1 MKKYEQFIAK
11 EDIELIHENTIRIL
25 ENVGVKFEHEEA
37 LEIFR
42 KHGMRVEGDVVYMGE
57 KDVRAALSTVPET
70 FTLYSGRGTV
80 EVGGGSMVKLPVGCP
95 AFIEDR
101 GNIRKILNK
110 DIIDLFKLIDTSP
123 LLDCNHVNFFTES
136 EGFSDDVKRYSYLA
150 LLMKYSNKPFPFAI
164 PDTSAEKGSLREA
177 MAGGI
182 RLMKQFEG
190 VEDKCL
196 ASVGINPLS
205 PLCYDHAPI
214 ERIIGTCSEN
224 QGIWLASC
232 VMPVLTAPPS
242 VASILT
248 MVNAEI
254 LAGFVF
260 TQLLKPGTP
269 MIYANVSGS
278 TDLRTI
284 QLSMGNPEAALM
296 IYGTAALADYYR
308 VPFRAGGAISDAKD
322 LDFQAGME
330 SMMMAEATVEAK
342 PDMILHST
350 GCLGT
355 YNIVSFEKMLMDEE
369 IFAYAERIHRGIDV
383 TEKKIC
389 FKDIEKTG
397 PRGNFLSGRTPKM
410 YREEF
415 YLTQY
420 LNKADANDWQNKG
433 RVGLKENAG
442 QKVQERIEAYQAPEI
457 TKEQEELLKP
467 YLPEAYRDQ
476 I

>member
-25 ENVGVKFEHEEA
+25 ENVGVKFEHGEA

-42 KHGMRVEGDVVYMGE
+42 KHGIRVEGDVVYMGE
-57 KDVRAALSTVPET
+57 KDVRTALSTVPET

-80 EVGGGSMVKLPVGCP
+80 EVGDGSMVKLPVGCP
-95 AFIEDR
+95 AFIEDH

-182 RLMKQFEG
+182 RLMKRFEG

-224 QGIWLASC
+224 QGIW
-232 VMPVLTAPPS
+232 
-242 VASILT
+242 
-248 MVNAEI
+248 
-254 LAGFVF
+254 
-260 TQLLKPGTP
+260 
-269 MIYANVSGS
+269 
-278 TDLRTI
+278 
-284 QLSMGNPEAALM
+284 
-296 IYGTAALADYYR
+296 
-308 VPFRAGGAISDAKD
+308 
-322 LDFQAGME
+322 
-330 SMMMAEATVEAK
+330 
-342 PDMILHST
+342 
-350 GCLGT
+350 
-355 YNIVSFEKMLMDEE
+355 
-369 IFAYAERIHRGIDV
+369 
-383 TEKKIC
+383 
-389 FKDIEKTG
+389 
-397 PRGNFLSGRTPKM
+397 
-410 YREEF
+410 
-415 YLTQY
+415 
-420 LNKADANDWQNKG
+420 
-433 RVGLKENAG
+433 
-442 QKVQERIEAYQAPEI
+442 
-457 TKEQEELLKP
+457 
-467 YLPEAYRDQ
+467 
-476 I
+476 